1 MNYYLIITFWVFTVI
16 NQKVSLARDPEVQ
29 RQIDEY
35 FQKLLFDGNQI
46 PNLPNGKPKTKLED
60 VPEFL
65 REIVESRNKDG
76 FIEHKDFT
84 NGINQINLFHGKIS
98 VTTKGTEFE
107 KQFHGINVL
116 IILYF

>member
-1 MNYYLIITFWVFTVI
+1 MNYYLITFWVFVVI
-16 NQKVSLARDPEVQ
+16 NQKISLARDPEVQ

-46 PNLPNGKPKTKLED
+46 PNLLNGKPKTKLED

-76 FIEHKDFT
+76 YIEHKDFT

-98 VTTKGTEFE
+98 VTKKGTEFE
-107 KQFHGINVL
+107 NQFHGKKSSI
-116 IILYF
+116 YFSF

>member
-1 MNYYLIITFWVFTVI
+1 MNCYLIITFWFSTLI
-16 NQKVSLARDPEVQ
+16 NHKVSCARDPEVQ

-35 FQKLLFDGNQI
+35 FQKLLFDGNRI

-65 REIVESRNKDG
+65 REIVESRNKEG

-98 VTTKGTEFE
+98 VTKKGTEFE
-107 KQFHGINVL
+107 N
-116 IILYF
+116 